1 MAVLVHGLKKRKLK
15 KIHMAVVYRF
25 LLVAPNCY
33 KQRTTTT
40 VETTSHMKSH
50 T

>member
-1 MAVLVHGLKKRKLK
+1 
-15 KIHMAVVYRF
+15 MAVVHLF

-33 KQRTTTT
+33 KQRTTPT
-40 VETTSHMKSH
+40 VETTNHMKSH